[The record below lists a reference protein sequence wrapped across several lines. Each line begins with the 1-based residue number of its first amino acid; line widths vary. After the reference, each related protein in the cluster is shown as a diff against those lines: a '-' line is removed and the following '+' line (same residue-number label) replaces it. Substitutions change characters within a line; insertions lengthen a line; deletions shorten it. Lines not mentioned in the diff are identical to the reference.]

1 MTEIIK
7 RIIEI
12 DKKAVQSVQEAEEK
26 KAQMLADI
34 DRDKETIYEDYHQ
47 RAERRISKM
56 KEQSQEESGQQV
68 ENLEKRF
75 AAAEKQLEQIYQE
88 KKDTWVQQLYERCLA
103 E

>member
-1 MTEIIK
+1 
-7 RIIEI
+7 
-12 DKKAVQSVQEAEEK
+12 
-26 KAQMLADI
+26 
-34 DRDKETIYEDYHQ
+34 
-47 RAERRISKM
+47 M

>member
-34 DRDKETIYEDYHQ
+34 DRDKETIYC
-47 RAERRISKM
+47 
-56 KEQSQEESGQQV
+56 
-68 ENLEKRF
+68 L
-75 AAAEKQLEQIYQE
+75 
-88 KKDTWVQQLYERCLA
+88 LYTSRCV
-103 E
+103 